1 MFDGMAFAVNVVR
14 RLPQLVSISPFP
26 NSRASVHQETLTFDL
41 EDSMRLSKITFGLPL
56 LGLAALALAGCGG
69 QKPPQINETTK
80 IVPAPTQQTV
90 QAQAPLSTTTTTR
103 WKPNGTVERSVTV
116 APGTPEATSQ
126 TSTLTPNGQVTT
138 STRPP
143 APPNPDM

>member
-1 MFDGMAFAVNVVR
+1 
-14 RLPQLVSISPFP
+14 
-26 NSRASVHQETLTFDL
+26 
-41 EDSMRLSKITFGLPL
+41 MRLSKITFGLPL

-69 QKPPQINETTK
+69 QKQPQINETTK

-116 APGTPEATSQ
+116 APGTPDATSQ
-126 TSTLTPNGQVTT
+126 TSTSTPNGQVTT
-138 STRPP
+138 STLPP